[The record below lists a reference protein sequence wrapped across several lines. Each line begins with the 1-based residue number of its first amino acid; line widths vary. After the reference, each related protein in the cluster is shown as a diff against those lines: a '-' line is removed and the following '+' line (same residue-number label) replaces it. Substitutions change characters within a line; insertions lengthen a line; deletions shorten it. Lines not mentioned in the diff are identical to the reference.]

1 MKSTKINIFLLFNW
15 LSAKEIDR
23 LHLVTYLIVSI
34 CTALEENLMIS
45 TWIPTKITKMKNVK
59 NEHKNWSLM
68 RLTAKFVYLVNLI
81 DLRRTDAFRCWFYV
95 NTPNV
100 NKGFNNR
107 SNTVVKNQ
115 GDVSGLRASGV
126 DRNKLEGA

>member
-1 MKSTKINIFLLFNW
+1 MHCSWRK
-15 LSAKEIDR
+15 
-23 LHLVTYLIVSI
+23 
-34 CTALEENLMIS
+34 LMIS
-45 TWIPTKITKMKNVK
+45 TYKFQQKLPKWKMWK
-59 NEHKNWSLM
+59 NEYENWSLI
-68 RLTAKFVYLVNLI
+68 RVTAKFVYLVNLI

-100 NKGFNNR
+100 NKRFNNR

-115 GDVSGLRASGV
+115 GGVSGLRASGV